1 MSLKFKYFPSLE
13 VEILQ
18 KIIWRGLKKAWT
30 TFLELIKILIPV
42 YIFVTFL
49 KYTGVIKIISDLF
62 RPLMSYIGLP
72 GEAVLALLTSYLL
85 NIYAGIAVISSLK
98 LGVREITILGA
109 MIGIAHSL
117 IIESAVF
124 KKIKINLIYINLLR
138 LSMSILAGI
147 LLNLVL

>member
-1 MSLKFKYFPSLE
+1 MFWEGRK
-13 VEILQ
+13 LQ
-18 KIIWRGLKKAWT
+18 SIIWRGLKKAWI

-42 YIFVTFL
+42 YFFVTFL
-49 KYTGVIKIISDLF
+49 KYTGVVKIIADLF

-124 KKIKINLIYINLLR
+124 KKININLIYINLLR
-138 LSMSILAGI
+138 LTMSILAGF
-147 LLNLVL
+147 LLNFVL

>member
-1 MSLKFKYFPSLE
+1 M
-13 VEILQ
+13 Q

>member
-1 MSLKFKYFPSLE
+1 MSLKFKYLPSLE

-18 KIIWRGLKKAWT
+18 KIIWRGLKKAWI